1 MYEIILYDTEDE
13 RCPVQELLDSLEP
26 KLLAKTLR
34 TIDLLEMNGPLLR
47 EPYSKPLENGIFELR
62 AKQGSDITRVLY
74 FFIVGKK
81 AVLTNGF
88 IKKSQKTPKSTLGY
102 DPMSADE
109 KKPEVT
115 PTATPTPKPTA
126 TLILAAI
133 ICSDSVFCKRNK
145 KY

>member
-74 FFIVGKK
+74 FFIIGKK

-88 IKKSQKTPKSTLGY
+88 P
-102 DPMSADE
+102 
-109 KKPEVT
+109 
-115 PTATPTPKPTA
+115 
-126 TLILAAI
+126 LIFASPPGNVQPANSERLLSSSMRWRTRRMLALLLE
-133 ICSDSVFCKRNK
+133 SR
-145 KY
+145 